1 MADHLQ
7 VTFDSFVAALQAH
20 LEAARRAADPD
31 SDPQVAK
38 ASQALESAFSAYDE
52 ALYSQFGC
60 DLPLDVFEYEDID
73 SDTLFERINQVLDDE
88 ESDDFDSDFDDEE
101 YDYEDED
108 DSDKQLDEAEAALL
122 DDDYDFD
129 EDGEEDDEE
138 NED

>member
-20 LEAARRAADPD
+20 LEASRRAADPD

-38 ASQALESAFSAYDE
+38 ASQALESAFSTYDE
-52 ALYSQFGC
+52 ALYSQLGC

-73 SDTLFERINQVLDDE
+73 SDTLFEHINRVLDDE
-88 ESDDFDSDFDDEE
+88 ESDDYDSDFDDEE
-101 YDYEDED
+101 YDYEDEY

-122 DDDYDFD
+122 EDYDFD
-129 EDGEEDDEE
+129 EEDEE

>member
-1 MADHLQ
+1 MADQLQ

-52 ALYSQFGC
+52 ALYSQLGC

-101 YDYEDED
+101 YDYEDD

-129 EDGEEDDEE
+129 EDDEDEE

>member
-38 ASQALESAFSAYDE
+38 ASQALESAFSTYDE
-52 ALYSQFGC
+52 ALYSQLGC

-73 SDTLFERINQVLDDE
+73 SDTLFEHINRVLDDE
-88 ESDDFDSDFDDEE
+88 ESDDYDSDFDDEE
-101 YDYEDED
+101 YDYEDEY
-108 DSDKQLDEAEAALL
+108 DSDKQVDEAEAALL
-122 DDDYDFD
+122 EDYDFD
-129 EDGEEDDEE
+129 EEDEE

>member
-1 MADHLQ
+1 MADQLQ

-52 ALYSQFGC
+52 ALYSQLGC

-73 SDTLFERINQVLDDE
+73 SDTLFEGINQALDDE
-88 ESDDFDSDFDDEE
+88 ESDDYDSDFDDEE

-122 DDDYDFD
+122 EDYDFD
-129 EDGEEDDEE
+129 EEDEE

>member
-38 ASQALESAFSAYDE
+38 ASQALESAFSTYDD
-52 ALYSQFGC
+52 ALYSQLGC

-73 SDTLFERINQVLDDE
+73 SDTLFERISQVLEDE
-88 ESDDFDSDFDDEE
+88 ESDDYDSDFDDEE

-108 DSDKQLDEAEAALL
+108 DSDKQLDETEAALL
-122 DDDYDFD
+122 EDYDFD
-129 EDGEEDDEE
+129 EEDEE

>member
-38 ASQALESAFSAYDE
+38 ASQALESAFSTYDD
-52 ALYSQFGC
+52 ALYSQLGC

-73 SDTLFERINQVLDDE
+73 SDTLFEHINRVLDDE
-88 ESDDFDSDFDDEE
+88 ESDDYDSDFDDEE

-122 DDDYDFD
+122 EDYDFD
-129 EDGEEDDEE
+129 EEDEE

>member
-38 ASQALESAFSAYDE
+38 ASQALESAFSTYDE
-52 ALYSQFGC
+52 ALYSQLGC

-88 ESDDFDSDFDDEE
+88 ESDDYDSDFDDEE

-108 DSDKQLDEAEAALL
+108 DSDKQLDEAEAAILE
-122 DDDYDFD
+122 DYDFD
-129 EDGEEDDEE
+129 EEDEE

>member
-52 ALYSQFGC
+52 ALYSQLGC

-73 SDTLFERINQVLDDE
+73 SDTLFERISQVLEDE

-122 DDDYDFD
+122 EDYDFD
-129 EDGEEDDEE
+129 EEDEE

>member
-1 MADHLQ
+1 MADDLQ

-38 ASQALESAFSAYDE
+38 ASRALESAFSTYDE
-52 ALYSQFGC
+52 ALYSQLGC

-73 SDTLFERINQVLDDE
+73 SDTLFEHINQVLDDE
-88 ESDDFDSDFDDEE
+88 ESDDYDSDFDDDE

-122 DDDYDFD
+122 EDYDFD
-129 EDGEEDDEE
+129 EEDEE

>member
-1 MADHLQ
+1 MADQLQ

-38 ASQALESAFSAYDE
+38 ASQELESAFSAYDE
-52 ALYSQFGC
+52 ALYSQLGC

-101 YDYEDED
+101 YDYEDD

-129 EDGEEDDEE
+129 EDEDEE

>member
-1 MADHLQ
+1 MADQLQ
-7 VTFDSFVAALQAH
+7 VTLDSFVAALQAH

-52 ALYSQFGC
+52 ALYSQLGC

-101 YDYEDED
+101 YDYEDD

-129 EDGEEDDEE
+129 EDDEE

>member
-38 ASQALESAFSAYDE
+38 ASQALESAFSTYDE
-52 ALYSQFGC
+52 ALYSQLGC

-73 SDTLFERINQVLDDE
+73 SDTLFEHINRVLDDE

-101 YDYEDED
+101 YDYEDD

-122 DDDYDFD
+122 EDYDFD
-129 EDGEEDDEE
+129 EDDEDEE

>member
-1 MADHLQ
+1 MADQLQ

-52 ALYSQFGC
+52 ALYSQLGC
-60 DLPLDVFEYEDID
+60 DLPLDVFEYEEID

-101 YDYEDED
+101 YDYEDD

-129 EDGEEDDEE
+129 EDDEDEE